1 MFEPVNWVYQP
12 KHSLITDN
20 FSIGFLFETLIHTV
34 VFHCCYNFCDFLWVF
49 MAIPINCYFILKVI
63 VYINIFNRLLVLA
76 MYQTNSSEKAAI
88 IKYG

>member
-1 MFEPVNWVYQP
+1 
-12 KHSLITDN
+12 
-20 FSIGFLFETLIHTV
+20 
-34 VFHCCYNFCDFLWVF
+34 

-76 MYQTNSSEKAAI
+76 MYQTNSSEKAAV